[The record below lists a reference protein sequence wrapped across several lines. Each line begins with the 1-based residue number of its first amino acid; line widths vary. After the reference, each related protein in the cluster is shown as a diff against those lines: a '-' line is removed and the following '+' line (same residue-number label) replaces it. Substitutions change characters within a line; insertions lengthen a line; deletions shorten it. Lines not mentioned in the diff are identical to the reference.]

1 MNTQVPQ
8 IDKEIIAGILSALKG
23 GQNTVT
29 YGQLSKDTHAHTGRK
44 VNTLTG
50 FGDPL
55 RRIQEYCR
63 EARVPC
69 LSAIVVN
76 KGQQP
81 GSGFIPCFRKLY
93 PNDVRSNE
101 EIVTEEQKRCSA
113 QDDWSPLLAYCRI
126 PSSLLWNKDAAELDF
141 TEINWTGL
149 VAILDQYSSATDEFL
164 EGEVDKWRAAKCFQ
178 DNWDL
183 EATDFPGMLSASLK
197 EAGNLLTS
205 IMYYPAGMLQEI
217 AKVTPEATRA
227 SFRKLFDESIPLIAR
242 IKQFSSD
249 MNDQLAQF
257 NKKRAAEGAG
267 PAKNHYQDPRA
278 VSVYLALARDSSHY
292 LYKADLFRTF
302 AAMTDFDVPGN
313 RYEKVT
319 AYEHLC
325 DLVLEYIKTRRPDLI
340 ERNDNFLGEELS
352 SVDPNHH
359 LFVQNIIFF
368 CGDEMS
374 RNWAYSPGEQA
385 KYWKEM
391 RDSGTMAIGWNEL
404 GDPSAYQSK
413 KQLSDAL
420 SNVFGHDNPTKDTD
434 SIWSFFHDIR
444 PGDVIWARKGLTTVI
459 GRGVVKSSPRHDPS
473 GSPYQNIRD
482 VEWEA
487 IPELEVTGQFP
498 RKTLSQITEKTSV
511 KLSELNELFQGRED
525 KIKVEPPDQDP
536 NPDLERNYWWLTASP
551 KIWSLSAIHP
561 GEEQAYTIYTESGT
575 PRRVHSNFLA
585 ARKGDLVIGYEA
597 TPVKAVVAVCEIS
610 RDTDEK
616 QIYFKKLRDLSS
628 PLPYSAVKADEVLS
642 QSQFVKNPNGSLF
655 RLSKEEYERVLELAS
670 DDDTPR
676 PTSQAAPYDDAS
688 FLDEVYVSAQDLETM
703 KRLLWRKKNLI
714 LQGAPGTGKTYCA
727 KRLAWDIMGEKDDSR
742 ICFVQFHQS
751 TSYDDMMA
759 GYRPSED
766 SGFEAV
772 PGEFLTFCDR
782 ARRDPKR
789 PWFFIIDEINRANV
803 SKVFG
808 EMLMLIEANHR
819 NEQVRLPL
827 LDRSVSVPGNLYIIG
842 MMNTA
847 DRGLALI
854 DYALRRRFAF
864 FEMEPAF
871 DNERFAKAVELSGN
885 SKLSALVDRVRKLNQ
900 DIADD
905 PSLGTGFRI
914 GHSYFCLGDAATDD
928 DVRDIVEFELAP
940 LVREYWFDAPE
951 VAEGHIDK
959 LRSVL

>member
-29 YGQLSKDTHAHTGRK
+29 YGQLSRDIHAHTGRL
-44 VNTLTG
+44 VNAHMG
-50 FGDPL
+50 FNNPL
-55 RRIQEYCR
+55 GRIQEYCDK
-63 EARVPC
+63 AGVPC

-81 GSGFIPCFRKLY
+81 GSGFIPRFRELY
-93 PNDVRSNE
+93 PNDVRPDE
-101 EIVTEEQKRCSA
+101 EIVTEEQKRCSI

-149 VAILDQYSSATDEFL
+149 VAVLDQYSSATDEFL

-217 AKVTPEATRA
+217 AKVTPEATRT

-249 MNDQLAQF
+249 MYDQLAQF
-257 NKKRAAEGAG
+257 NKKRAAEGAD

-340 ERNDNFLGEELS
+340 ERNDDFLGEELS
-352 SVDPNHH
+352 SVDHNHH
-359 LFVQNIIFF
+359 LFVQNIVFF

-444 PGDVIWARKGLTTVI
+444 PGDVIWARKGLTAVI
-459 GRGVVKSSPRHDPS
+459 GRGIVKSSPRHDPN

-487 IPELEVTGQFP
+487 IPEFEVAGQFP

-511 KLSELNELFQGRED
+511 KLSELNALFQDNGD
-525 KIKVEPPDQDP
+525 GGPVPPDP
-536 NPDLERNYWWLTASP
+536 
-551 KIWSLSAIHP
+551 
-561 GEEQAYTIYTESGT
+561 
-575 PRRVHSNFLA
+575 
-585 ARKGDLVIGYEA
+585 
-597 TPVKAVVAVCEIS
+597 
-610 RDTDEK
+610 
-616 QIYFKKLRDLSS
+616 
-628 PLPYSAVKADEVLS
+628 
-642 QSQFVKNPNGSLF
+642 
-655 RLSKEEYERVLELAS
+655 
-670 DDDTPR
+670 
-676 PTSQAAPYDDAS
+676 PYDDAL
-688 FLDEVYVSAQDLETM
+688 FLDEVYVSVSDLATM
-703 KRLLWRKKNLI
+703 KRLLKRKKNLI

-742 ICFVQFHQS
+742 VCFVQFHQN

-782 ARRDPKR
+782 ARRDPER

-827 LDRSVSVPGNLYIIG
+827 LDRSVSVPDNLYIIG

-914 GHSYFCLGDAATDD
+914 GHSYFCLGDAVTND

-940 LVREYWFDAPE
+940 LVSEYWFDAPKI
-951 VAEGHIDK
+951 AEEHIAR

>member
-29 YGQLSKDTHAHTGRK
+29 YGQLSKDIHAHTGRL
-44 VNTLTG
+44 VNAHMG
-50 FGDPL
+50 FNNPL
-55 RRIQEYCR
+55 GRIQEYCDK
-63 EARVPC
+63 AGVPC

-76 KGQQP
+76 KEQQP
-81 GSGFIPCFRKLY
+81 GSGFIPCFRELY
-93 PNDVRSNE
+93 PNDVRPGE
-101 EIVTEEQKRCSA
+101 EIVATEQARCSA
-113 QDDWSPLLAYCRI
+113 QVDWTPLLDYCQI
-126 PSSLLWNKDAAELDF
+126 PPSLLWNKDTAELDF

-149 VAILDQYSSATDEFL
+149 VAILDQYSSASDEFL
-164 EGEVDKWRAAKCFQ
+164 KGETYKWKAAKCFQ

-183 EATDFPGMLSASLK
+183 NAADFPNMLTKALDK
-197 EAGNLLTS
+197 AENLLS
-205 IMYYPAGMLQEI
+205 SAMCYPRGMILEI
-217 AKVTPEATRA
+217 AEVTPEETRA
-227 SFRKLFDESIPLIAR
+227 SFRRLFDESVPLAAR
-242 IKQFSSD
+242 MERFSSEMD
-249 MNDQLAQF
+249 DQLSQL
-257 NKKRAAEGAG
+257 NKARAVQGVD
-267 PAKNHYQDPRA
+267 PAKNHYQDPRVA
-278 VSVYLALARDSSHY
+278 SVYLALARDSSHY
-292 LYKADLFRTF
+292 LYKANLFRTF
-302 AAMTDFDVPGN
+302 AAMTGFDVPGN

-325 DLVLEYIKTRRPDLI
+325 NLTLDYVRSRRPDLI
-340 ERNDNFLGEELS
+340 ERDDALLNEELRS
-352 SVDPNHH
+352 ADPRHH
-359 LFVQNIIFF
+359 LFMQNIIFF

-374 RNWAYSPGEQA
+374 KNWVYSPGEQA
-385 KYWKEM
+385 RHWNEM
-391 RDSGTMAIGWNEL
+391 QGSNTIAIGWNEL
-404 GDPSAYQSK
+404 GDPSNFESK
-413 KQLSDAL
+413 KKLSEAL
-420 SNVFGHDNPTKDTD
+420 ANTFGNDNPTNDTD
-434 SIWSFFHDIR
+434 SIWSFVHDVH
-444 PGDVIWARKGLTTVI
+444 PGDVIWARRGLTTVI
-459 GRGVVKSSPRHDPS
+459 GRGVVKSLPRYDPD
-473 GSPYQNIRD
+473 GNPYRNIRD

-487 IPELEVTGQFP
+487 VPEFKVSGQFP

-511 KLSELNELFQGRED
+511 KLSDLNARFQDSMGKTEVD
-525 KIKVEPPDQDP
+525 PSKDPDP
-536 NPDLERNYWWLTASP
+536 SLERNYWWLTASP
-551 KIWSLSAIHP
+551 KIWSLSAIQP

-597 TPVKAVVAVCEIS
+597 TPVKAVVSVCEIS
-610 RDTDEK
+610 RDADEK
-616 QIYFKKLRDLSS
+616 QIYFKKLRDLTS

-655 RLSKEEYERVLELAS
+655 RLSKEEYERVLELAE
-670 DDDTPR
+670 DGDAPR
-676 PTSQAAPYDDAS
+676 PVSQATPYDDAS
-688 FLDEVYVSAQDLETM
+688 FLDEVYVSASDLKTM
-703 KRLLWRKKNLI
+703 KRLLKRKKNLI

-742 ICFVQFHQS
+742 VCFVQFHQN

-759 GYRPSED
+759 GFRPSED

-782 ARRDPKR
+782 ARRDPER

-827 LDRSVSVPGNLYIIG
+827 LDRSVSVPDNLYIIG

-951 VAEGHIDK
+951 VAEGHIAR